1 MPNVGKRKHR
11 VRPGRMKG
19 YKPKTKTRIPYVR
32 PELSAQDV
40 AALNNMQPITIRQI
54 MSGERNYPTLHPD
67 IMSDGQMMGEYTI
80 RSCNNNRPRR

>member
-19 YKPKTKTRIPYVR
+19 YTPKPKHRIPYKAPV
-32 PELSAQDV
+32 LSAQDR
-40 AALNNMQPITIRQI
+40 AALNNMQPVTIRI
-54 MSGERNYPTLHPD
+54 IKSGDRHHPQAN
-67 IMSDGQMMGEYTI
+67 IYDGRGWMGEYSI